1 MNATLGTAGWSR
13 LPHDLLHLVA
23 AKLVRISDYIRF
35 RSVCKSWRS
44 AATPANLRP
53 QPPLLMLPY
62 HPFTHARSFF
72 SLSTGKVHALS
83 LAESYGKIVLNSA
96 HGWSVMLD
104 ITTAALCL
112 LNPITGAQIDLPSTA
127 DFYRLRAARV
137 SPDLR
142 NYEVTDH
149 KGRRDKLGFNMS
161 FVVYPWE
168 VFLPTN
174 PSSTGNDEGCFVF
187 ISILHSRDVI
197 YCTPG
202 DKAWTTLEDVL
213 EARAWSMAHR
223 EGRLYVL
230 DGHRNLYMFDMA
242 DPSRPPAP
250 LLTVTVPLGLAPL
263 FSLACTTSRELLLVT
278 CNPRDAHGD
287 GPHEDDDGEFF
298 QAFRVDVRGDSPEW
312 SEVES
317 VGERAVFWTERQC
330 WLVDVGDFHGCR
342 EGCVYLWGAR
352 GGRRGGGRAR
362 AGVHR
367 IEAFRRDGGGFEAL
381 LQWEGSPSSDAMLPL
396 WVTTNLR

>member
-1 MNATLGTAGWSR
+1 
-13 LPHDLLHLVA
+13 
-23 AKLVRISDYIRF
+23 
-35 RSVCKSWRS
+35 
-44 AATPANLRP
+44 
-53 QPPLLMLPY
+53 
-62 HPFTHARSFF
+62 ARSFF

-96 HGWSVMLD
+96 HGWLVTLD
-104 ITTAALCL
+104 ITTGALCL
-112 LNPITGAQIDLPSTA
+112 LNPITGVQIDLPPTA
-127 DFYRLRAARV
+127 DFYRLRAAHV

-168 VFLPTN
+168 VFLPTK
-174 PSSTGNDEGCFVF
+174 PGSTGNEEGCLVF

-202 DKAWTTLEDVL
+202 DKEWTTLEDVL
-213 EARAWSMAHR
+213 AARAWSMAHR

-242 DPSRPPAP
+242 AAPSRPPAP

-263 FSLACTTSRELLLVT
+263 FSLACTTNRELLLVV
-278 CNPRDAHGD
+278 CNPRCAHGD
-287 GPHEDDDGEFF
+287 EPHEDDDDDDDDDGELF

-312 SEVES
+312 SKVES

-330 WLVDVGDFHGCR
+330 WVVDVGDFHGCR
-342 EGCVYLWGAR
+342 EDCVYLWGAR
-352 GGRRGGGRAR
+352 GGRRGG
-362 AGVHR
+362 VHR
-367 IEAFRRDGGGFEAL
+367 IEAFRRDGSGSEVL
-381 LQWEGSPSSDAMLPL
+381 LEWERSPSDAMRPL
-396 WVTTNLR
+396 WITTNLG